1 MAAEYSDFLRPRD
14 FVRESSLGYEYGM
27 ASCDS
32 NDLRGLALPRKTTHG
47 YTAVSAVPGAPAMA
61 TGLTWLIMLTD
72 DGQSTND
79 LGKVVRIGFTIKRL
93 INDETTDLD
102 TAAQAEVTVDITL
115 SATSG
120 GVAIGSIAKLAN
132 AVDSTA
138 VGEFYA
144 MRIRRVSSAAQDTCL
159 GRVILLAVAVKNT

>member
-1 MAAEYSDFLRPRD
+1 MAAEYSDLLRPRD
-14 FVRESSLGYEYGM
+14 FLRESSLGYESGM
-27 ASCDS
+27 VTTLSGDI
-32 NDLRGLALPRKTTHG
+32 RGLVLPKLATQG
-47 YTAVSAVPGAPAMA
+47 YVAVSAVPGAPAMA
-61 TGLTWLIMLTD
+61 TGLTWYFMLTD
-72 DGQSTND
+72 DGQTASD

-102 TAAQAEVTVDITL
+102 TGAAAEVTVDITL

-138 VGEFYA
+138 VGEFYG
-144 MRIRRVSSAAQDTCL
+144 MRIRRVSSATQDTAT
-159 GRVILLAVAVKNT
+159 GRVLLLGVSVKNT